1 MRRKILHVD
10 DDVQVTRL
18 VAKLLTDRGYE
29 VTSLN
34 DSTQAMEEVVRGRHQ
49 LVLLDIDMPAM
60 DGMQLL
66 RLIKGFDG
74 GTQVIM
80 LTGIVT
86 MSTALQSLR
95 WGAEA
100 CFFKPLADVKPL
112 LEAVE
117 LTFDKID
124 RWWKTLEDL
133 THRRRQEAEPVAVG

>member
-100 CFFKPLADVKPL
+100 CFFKPLTDVKPL
-112 LEAVE
+112 LEGVE

-133 THRRRQEAEPVAVG
+133 TQRRRHEAEPVAVG